1 MASLRESVLKP
12 RPERPLLMH
21 PIVFLG
27 AWLALG
33 GLFALQEYVGMRSW
47 GYQGHFATDLAAW
60 IVHFF
65 FWGLICQVMWQRF
78 RDTIQRA
85 NLTYILTR
93 IAPVSLLLSVLEE
106 ALWVA
111 CFPSLPLGHRHWG
124 YFRRLEF
131 YLDSELIDNLVIFWV
146 NFFLFRGIEYY
157 QRYRQEEYAA
167 VRLEAELTAAQL
179 RALRMQ
185 LNPHFLFNTLNN
197 ISSLIHSDPEGADQM
212 LERMSSMFRMTLDRG
227 DAQTIPLGD
236 EIDFVQ
242 LYLSIQQQ
250 RFPETVHHYIAV
262 SPEVRDA
269 LVPTM
274 ILQPI
279 VENAYVHGVSK
290 TAGHAFV
297 GIEAQSHGG
306 QLRIC
311 VRNSGR
317 GLGPGHPSNKERER
331 VGIPNVKARLNL
343 QYGASHQF
351 TLEEVSDGEVQAIL
365 LLPLS
370 YPAGLNGA

>member
-1 MASLRESVLKP
+1 
-12 RPERPLLMH
+12 MH

-47 GYQGHFATDLAAW
+47 GYQGHFAKVLAAW

-65 FWGLICQVMWQRF
+65 FWGLICQVMWHRF

-85 NLTYILTR
+85 NLIYILTR
-93 IAPVSLLLSVLEE
+93 VAPVSLLLSVLEE

-111 CFPSLPLGHRHWG
+111 CFPSLPLGHHHWG
-124 YFRRLEF
+124 YLRRLQF

-297 GIEAQSHGG
+297 GIEAQSYGG

-311 VRNSGR
+311 VRNSGQ
-317 GLGPGHPSNKERER
+317 GLGPGHPSNNGRER

-370 YPAGLNGA
+370 YPPGLNGA